1 MKVVI
6 FAGGFGTRIGEESV
20 FKPKPMIEIGGKPI
34 LWHIMKYY
42 YSFGYN
48 DFIILGGY
56 KQEIIKQYFED
67 YFLANSDITFN
78 YIDGN
83 MFEVH
88 QNHCEKWNVTV
99 LDTGLNT
106 MTGGRLKRARDYIG
120 NEAFMLTYGDGVSNV
135 DLNALLKQHRES
147 KAMVTLTACQ
157 PEPRFGVLEFDGK
170 TKISSFKE
178 KPVNSDQWVNAGFF
192 VCEPEVFDYIEGDA
206 MPWEKAPL
214 QTIAQEGKL
223 HAYKHNGFWKPM
235 DTLKDKTTLE
245 GIWEKGNAPW
255 KVWN

>member
-1 MKVVI
+1 M
-6 FAGGFGTRIGEESV
+6 
-20 FKPKPMIEIGGKPI
+20 
-34 LWHIMKYY
+34 
-42 YSFGYN
+42 
-48 DFIILGGY
+48 
-56 KQEIIKQYFED
+56 
-67 YFLANSDITFN
+67 
-78 YIDGN
+78 
-83 MFEVH
+83 
-88 QNHCEKWNVTV
+88 
-99 LDTGLNT
+99 
-106 MTGGRLKRARDYIG
+106 
-120 NEAFMLTYGDGVSNV
+120 
-135 DLNALLKQHRES
+135 
-147 KAMVTLTACQ
+147 
-157 PEPRFGVLEFDGK
+157 LEFDGK

-223 HAYKHNGFWKPM
+223 HAYKHHGFWKPM